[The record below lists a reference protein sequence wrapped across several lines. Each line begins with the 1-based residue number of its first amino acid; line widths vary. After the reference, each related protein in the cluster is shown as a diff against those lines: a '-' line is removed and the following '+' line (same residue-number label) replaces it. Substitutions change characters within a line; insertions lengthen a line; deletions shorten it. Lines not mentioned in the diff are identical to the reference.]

1 MFVIFDFN
9 LLRMDCRASVDLVR
23 VEFPELSH
31 GDHVGEDTDFLL
43 RHRVSLLN
51 LRESSGLINGEV
63 IPSSEVVEMEQT
75 VVL

>member
-31 GDHVGEDTDFLL
+31 GDHVGENTDFLL